1 MKVFWYAAARM
12 VNTRAVTDTANQR
25 NAVLAGFLGWTLDA
39 FDFFILTLVI
49 EDLARAFFPGSPL
62 ADSRPRIALAI
73 TLTLAMRP
81 IGAIVF
87 GLMADRYGRRL
98 PLMLNVVF
106 YATISVLCGFAQ
118 TYWQFIA
125 LRMLFG
131 IGMGGEWGVGASLA
145 LEHASPRIRGL
156 LSGLMQE
163 GYAIGNLLAALA
175 FRTVYPWAAAHYPG
189 NAWRVMFFLGGLP
202 ALLSLFIRMRVKESD
217 AWHEHRTDWVTYRSI
232 LFRNGRRFVYLVLL
246 MTAMN
251 FMSHGTQDMYPTLL
265 GTFGYS
271 KARIADITMLSM
283 IGAVIG
289 GLVFGA
295 YYDRSGRRPAL
306 ITAASCG
313 PVLLPMWIAGLSPLT
328 HIVRVVLMQVFVH
341 GALCIIPSHI
351 NELSPAAARG
361 FFPGFAYQL
370 GVMCASSIPYVE
382 SALGEVFTYK
392 QAMGGLMTVVFLAVI
407 LVVSKGPEAKGI
419 SFRKSTADS

>member
-1 MKVFWYAAARM
+1 MQTTQTQASDA
-12 VNTRAVTDTANQR
+12 ANQR

-49 EDLARAFFPGSPL
+49 EDLAHAFFPGSPL
-62 ADSRPRIALAI
+62 EEVRPRIALAI

-81 IGAIVF
+81 IGAVVF

-98 PLMLNVVF
+98 PLMLNVLF
-106 YATISVLCGFAQ
+106 YATISVLCGL
-118 TYWQFIA
+118 TTSYWQFLA

-156 LSGLMQE
+156 LSGLLQE

-189 NAWRVMFFLGGLP
+189 NAWRIMFFLGGVP
-202 ALLSLFIRMRVKESD
+202 ALLSLFIRMRVKESA
-217 AWHEHRTDWVTYRSI
+217 AWHEHRTDWATYRGI
-232 LFRNGRRFVYLVLL
+232 LRQNAKRFFYLVLL
-246 MTAMN
+246 MTMMN

-265 GTFGYS
+265 RTFGYD

-283 IGAVIG
+283 VGAVIG

-295 YYDRSGRRPAL
+295 YSDRKGRRRAMM
-306 ITAASCG
+306 IASSCG
-313 PVLLPMWIAGLSPLT
+313 LVVLPMWLAGFSPLAM
-328 HIVRVVLMQVFVH
+328 IVGVFMMQFFVQ
-341 GALCIIPSHI
+341 GAWGIIPAHI
-351 NELSPAAARG
+351 NELSPGAARG

-382 SALGEVFTYK
+382 SALGEVFSYK
-392 QAMGGLMTVVFLAVI
+392 QAMGGLMVVVFLGVI
-407 LVVSKGPEAKGI
+407 LVVWRGPEAKGV
-419 SFRKSTADS
+419 SFRKVASSQ